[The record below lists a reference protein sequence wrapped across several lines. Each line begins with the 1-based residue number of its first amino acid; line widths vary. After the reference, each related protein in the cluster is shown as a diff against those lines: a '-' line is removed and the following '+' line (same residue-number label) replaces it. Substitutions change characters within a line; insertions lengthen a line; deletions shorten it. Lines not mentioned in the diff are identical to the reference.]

1 MFLAKGQSIVFIIYG
16 INNCNTMK
24 KAFGFLKGHN
34 ITHEFFDYKKSVLS
48 QDDFEKFITIF
59 GKQVINK
66 QSATYRKF
74 DDETKAILASDDLP
88 AMYEMVKNNLSVL
101 KRPIVMGDDVALIG
115 FDENKWHKMF
125 GV

>member
-1 MFLAKGQSIVFIIYG
+1 MLIIYG

-24 KAFGFLKGHN
+24 KAFDFLNQNG
-34 ITHEFFDYKKSVLS
+34 ITYEFFDYKKSVLS

-74 DDETKAILASDDLP
+74 DDETKEILASDDLP

>member
-48 QDDFEKFITIF
+48 QDDFANFVATFGEK
-59 GKQVINK
+59 VINK
-66 QSATYRKF
+66 QGTTYRKF

-115 FDENKWHKMF
+115 FDEHEWGGVF

>member
-1 MFLAKGQSIVFIIYG
+1 MLIIYG
-16 INNCNTMK
+16 INNCNAMK

-66 QSATYRKF
+66 QSTTYRKL
-74 DDETKAILASDDLP
+74 DDTAKTVLTGGDIS
-88 AMYEMVKNNLSVL
+88 AMYEIVKDNLSIL
-101 KRPIVMGDDVALIG
+101 KRPIVVGDDVALIG
-115 FDENKWHKMF
+115 FDEHEWHKMF

>member
-1 MFLAKGQSIVFIIYG
+1 MFLAKGQSIMLIIYG

-48 QDDFEKFITIF
+48 QDDFAKFVATFGEK
-59 GKQVINK
+59 VINK
-66 QSATYRKF
+66 QGTTYRKL
-74 DDETKAILASDDLP
+74 DDTAKNTLASGDVS
-88 AMYEMVKNNLSVL
+88 AMYEIVKDNLSVL
-101 KRPIVMGDDVALIG
+101 KRPIVMGDGVALIG
-115 FDENKWHKMF
+115 FDEHEWGGVF

>member
-24 KAFGFLKGHN
+24 KAFGFLKGYN

-66 QSATYRKF
+66 QSTTYRKF

-88 AMYEMVKNNLSVL
+88 AMYEMVKDNLSVL
-101 KRPIVMGDDVALIG
+101 KRPIVVGDDVALIG
-115 FDENKWHKMF
+115 FDEHEWG
-125 GV
+125 GVCGV